1 MVECRLRIVEELSVV
16 RVVNLMAVI
25 LGVMRLVSVVHVVQR
40 MVWSVDRMMFCGVDV
55 MRVMFRNM
63 VLRGVIIDCRMRVV
77 ISIRD
82 VLI

>member
-25 LGVMRLVSVVHVVQR
+25 LGVMRLVSVVHVVQK
-40 MVWSVDRMMFCGVDV
+40 MVWRVDGMMFCGLGV
-55 MRVMFRNM
+55 MRVMFRNK
-63 VLRGVIIDCRMRVV
+63 VLRGVIIDWRMRVV